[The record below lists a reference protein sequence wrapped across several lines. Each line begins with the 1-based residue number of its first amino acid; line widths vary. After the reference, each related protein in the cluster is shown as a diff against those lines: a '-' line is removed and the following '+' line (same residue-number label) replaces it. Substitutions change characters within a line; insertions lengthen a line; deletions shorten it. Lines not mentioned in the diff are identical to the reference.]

1 MNEMTSTTASATAES
16 PNSRDWGLGLA
27 SGIAMILISIL
38 MFTVPAAAGLA
49 VTVLLGWIV
58 LASGVIGIVAGF
70 AHRKEGGLWVNLVL
84 GVLAVGAGVLL
95 IFRPLAGTVTL
106 ATILVLWLIVDGLIG
121 TIFSLVLRGPDWG
134 WWLVSS
140 LVSLV
145 LGAVLFGTLPV
156 GSFWIV
162 GTFLAVA
169 LLFRGITLVVVSL
182 ELRRRTRGA

>member
-1 MNEMTSTTASATAES
+1 MTSTTAPDAMDYG
-16 PNSRDWGLGLA
+16 NNRDWGLGLA
-27 SGIAMILISIL
+27 AGITMILISIL

-58 LASGVIGIVAGF
+58 LASGIIGIVAGI
-70 AHRKEGGLWVNLVL
+70 AHRREGGLWVNLIL
-84 GVLAVGAGVLL
+84 GLLAVGAGLLL

-134 WWLVSS
+134 WWLASS

-145 LGAVLFGTLPV
+145 LGVVLFGTLPV
-156 GSFWIV
+156 GSFWIL

-169 LLFRGITLVVVSL
+169 LLFRGIALVVISL
-182 ELRRRTRGA
+182 ELRRRTREA